1 MEKWKNKKTIRGM
14 IIGLVVV
21 VTLVVAVVNTKITPA
36 KSVGDTAEI
45 SREAGEKSDGK
56 KSSTKDEAGDIKKD
70 SKDRNQEESDSD
82 LEQGKEKDSH
92 ESVADGGQSSQ
103 DEITVA
109 VDNGSGKQNGSS
121 AGTTTGKEPAQSSPN
136 GSNSQNASLPA
147 KNITCS
153 IAITCD
159 AISGNGKL
167 TSAGHPELEPYAS
180 NATILGT
187 TSYTLKEGATAFDIL
202 KQACRGQQVEFDAE
216 YTEAY
221 DSYYVKSINHLP
233 EIVSAGTNG
242 GWMYLV
248 NGVSPN
254 VGASSY
260 ELSEGDAVTWY
271 YVIW

>member
-45 SREAGEKSDGK
+45 SREAGEKLGGK
-56 KSSTKDEAGDIKKD
+56 KSSTKDEAGDDKNHISTKEGAKPAD
-70 SKDRNQEESDSD
+70 SKNQEADVSDTDLPDKKGTANEVDTSNGKTPEKES
-82 LEQGKEKDSH
+82 
-92 ESVADGGQSSQ
+92 
-103 DEITVA
+103 
-109 VDNGSGKQNGSS
+109 GSS
-121 AGTTTGKEPAQSSPN
+121 TNKNPEEKPESGTENKPTPQPEKS
-136 GSNSQNASLPA
+136 
-147 KNITCS
+147 ITCS
-153 IAITCD
+153 VSITCD

-167 TSAGHPELEPYAS
+167 TSAGHPELEPYAA

>member
-1 MEKWKNKKTIRGM
+1 MEKWKNKKTIRGI
-14 IIGLVVV
+14 IIGLIVV

-45 SREAGEKSDGK
+45 SREAGETSDGK
-56 KSSTKDEAGDIKKD
+56 KSSKKDEAGDSKKD

-109 VDNGSGKQNGSS
+109 VDNGSGQQNGSS
-121 AGTTTGKEPAQSSPN
+121 AGATTGKEPAQSSPN

-167 TSAGHPELEPYAS
+167 TSAGHPELEPYAA
-180 NATILGT
+180 NANILGVT
-187 TSYTLKEGATAFDIL
+187 TYTVKEGTSAYDIL
-202 KQACRGQQVEFDAE
+202 KQACDANGIQIDATYNSTYNTSYVRGINYLYEF
-216 YTEAY
+216 
-221 DSYYVKSINHLP
+221 
-233 EIVSAGTNG
+233 SAGPG
-242 GWMYLV
+242 SGWMYQV

-254 VGASSY
+254 RGASSY
-260 ELSEGDAVTWY
+260 KLSEGDVVTWY
-271 YVIW
+271 YVAR